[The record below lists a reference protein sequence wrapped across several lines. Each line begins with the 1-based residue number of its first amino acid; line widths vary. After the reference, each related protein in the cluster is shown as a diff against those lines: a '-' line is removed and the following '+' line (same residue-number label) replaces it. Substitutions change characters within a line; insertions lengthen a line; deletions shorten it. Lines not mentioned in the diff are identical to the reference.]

1 MKRVIF
7 IEPNINNKII
17 NKIFNKYNSDSKF
30 VNPHICLVFPF
41 ESNLTTN
48 EIDTILKNTL
58 SGVEC
63 FDIFIKGISISY
75 ENNNNFIFL
84 NIADT
89 NDILAT
95 ISEKLYYE
103 LGNNAILKTDK
114 YIPHITIAKNK
125 SKDKINLIYNEISRF
140 NTLLIN
146 LKVDKIYSKIMIKD
160 SMNNIRLQN
169 ELEYILNK
177 KKKERWFNEV

>member
-1 MKRVIF
+1 M
-7 IEPNINNKII
+7 
-17 NKIFNKYNSDSKF
+17 
-30 VNPHICLVFPF
+30 
-41 ESNLTTN
+41 
-48 EIDTILKNTL
+48 
-58 SGVEC
+58 
-63 FDIFIKGISISY
+63 
-75 ENNNNFIFL
+75 

-89 NDILAT
+89 NDILST

-146 LKVDKIYSKIMIKD
+146 LKVDKIYSKLWLKIVWIILDYK
-160 SMNNIRLQN
+160 MN
-169 ELEYILNK
+169 
-177 KKKERWFNEV
+177 